1 MNRDYIKKVYSFYSP
16 FYNYVFGWILEPRIK
31 YALSHADTKRKKI
44 LEIGIGTGLSLK
56 YYDDCEIIGIDLS
69 YEMLK
74 KAQKFNRKCKKNLEL
89 FQMDACNLGFKDS
102 SFDLVLCAFVLS
114 TIPNFEDALKEIWR
128 IIKPDGRVIVVNH
141 FMSKN
146 PVIRYIEKGLDP
158 ITKFVGWK
166 NDFSEEKILSSNLFE
181 LIECKK
187 KRWWSPWKAL
197 YLKPN
202 K

>member
-31 YALSHADTKRKKI
+31 YALSHVDTKRKKI

-56 YYDDCEIIGIDLS
+56 HYNDCEIIGIDLS

-128 IIKPDGRVIVVNH
+128 ITKPDGRVIVVNH
-141 FMSKN
+141 FISKN

-187 KRWWSPWKAL
+187 KRWCSPWKAL